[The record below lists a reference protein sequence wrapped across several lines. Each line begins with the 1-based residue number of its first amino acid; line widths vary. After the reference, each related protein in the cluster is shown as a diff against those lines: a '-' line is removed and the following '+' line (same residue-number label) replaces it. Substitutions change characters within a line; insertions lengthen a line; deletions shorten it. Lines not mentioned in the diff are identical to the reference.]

1 MSNKLGLEL
10 SYKLFVKVDL
20 AQRARSLISTPGQ
33 NTIAVEKVTNI
44 ARQRNYFLPFLEP
57 LHAERALVAPLEQV
71 AVEGALVEG

>member
-57 LHAERALVAPLEQV
+57 LHAECALVTPLKQETVKRALVKS
-71 AVEGALVEG
+71 

>member
-44 ARQRNYFLPFLEP
+44 ARQRNYFLPFLKP
-57 LHAERALVAPLEQV
+57 LHAERALVTPLEQV

>member
-10 SYKLFVKVDL
+10 SYKLLVKVDL

-44 ARQRNYFLPFLEP
+44 ARQCNYFLAFLKP
-57 LHAERALVAPLEQV
+57 LHAERALIAPLKQESV
-71 AVEGALVEG
+71 KGALVKG